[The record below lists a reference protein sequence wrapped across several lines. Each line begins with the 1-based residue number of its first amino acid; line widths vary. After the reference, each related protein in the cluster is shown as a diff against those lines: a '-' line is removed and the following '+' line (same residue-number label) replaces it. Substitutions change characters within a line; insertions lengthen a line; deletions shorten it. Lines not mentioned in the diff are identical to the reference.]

1 MVIPISFFL
10 WMDSAPLK
18 CNMPGACC
26 WPQVSTAATPQF
38 IFPAGREMYIE
49 SVTRTHDQVAVW
61 GYIIILYSIRS
72 RRNSG
77 FCGIFSCLCGE
88 ENGFRWVSSC
98 CSKTVGETCRN
109 LQKLVIG
116 SIFCLLRTSSGSI
129 MISDLR
135 TDAELSGI
143 EKSSTMEEKT

>member
-1 MVIPISFFL
+1 MLGLSAGWRRNTITYSLRSFYNEYYTK
-10 WMDSAPLK
+10 WAKS
-18 CNMPGACC
+18 
-26 WPQVSTAATPQF
+26 QYR
-38 IFPAGREMYIE
+38 I
-49 SVTRTHDQVAVW
+49 TRNDIQVAGVFDVL
-61 GYIIILYSIRS
+61 LYSIPS

-77 FCGIFSCLCGE
+77 FCGIFSCLSGE
-88 ENGFRWVSSC
+88 ENGFRNVSSC

-109 LQKLVIG
+109 FQSLDFKRR
-116 SIFCLLRTSSGSI
+116 FYLLRTRRGSI